1 MVHYK
6 EKTTF
11 LIGSGLFFILLLRV
25 TFIEAIDATVNLVEA
40 IFTGEEWMTIG
51 TCVDPYFV

>member
-11 LIGSGLFFILLLRV
+11 LIGSGLIFILLLRV

-51 TCVDPYFV
+51 TCVNPYFI